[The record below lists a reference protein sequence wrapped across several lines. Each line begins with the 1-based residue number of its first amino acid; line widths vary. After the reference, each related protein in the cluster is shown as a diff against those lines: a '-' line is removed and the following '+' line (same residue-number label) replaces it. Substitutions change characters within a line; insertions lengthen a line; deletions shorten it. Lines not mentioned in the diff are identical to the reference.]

1 MAFNPTNN
9 PSLPPNTALLSNG
22 ITYIIESTGFAQRA
36 VEILADGTRGRIG
49 PESAS
54 EIFVLFDEM
63 YTSNAYPPGTGP
75 TVQVNIP
82 VEPTPPPPPPNPP
95 SKLTLTTEQKINL
108 YPRVK
113 NLLNSTV
120 VLRRGDGSEAKPN
133 GLVVELQEALL
144 ALGFELP
151 VFGIDGVFRNETKAA
166 VEAYQRASRISVD
179 GVVGKDVRNALITD
193 LQPPPPSKD
202 PKVIQDERIQKLNLK
217 NERELQARLTNIDVE
232 SLQNS
237 VAEDQKSSGLQRL
250 GELIL
255 KQAIKL
261 SKFVLPLVT
270 NLIFEYAVD
279 ELESALEENQ
289 EEIDKKKEELK
300 EKFCNVQ
307 LPRIIE
313 FRNNAVEYLN
323 NTGKVLDSFTLGVDF
338 GASFADILDSLVK
351 ILKQASFGLNQA
363 AKGIPL
369 VPGIVPAVVNDLNT
383 ITDIIVFKADGT
395 PNIPPIQS
403 VINQVSPAFATAQ
416 SVIVRCVDLL
426 DKLDILITF
435 CDPEAP
441 LTPISDS
448 INNIYENELL
458 AESSENG
465 STYKGFILEIE
476 TRPFT
481 DTVDQNRAVGKNK
494 SDIILISTEYSFA
507 SDPQVLID
515 ELKFIIDRDNLKAY

>member
-1 MAFNPTNN
+1 MAT
-9 PSLPPNTALLSNG
+9 
-22 ITYIIESTGFAQRA
+22 
-36 VEILADGTRGRIG
+36 
-49 PESAS
+49 
-54 EIFVLFDEM
+54 
-63 YTSNAYPPGTGP
+63 
-75 TVQVNIP
+75 
-82 VEPTPPPPPPNPP
+82 
-95 SKLTLTTEQKINL
+95 KLTLTTEQKRDL

-113 NLLNSTV
+113 NLLNSTE

-133 GLVVELQEALL
+133 GLVVELQEALI

-151 VFGIDGVFRNETKAA
+151 VFGIDGIFRNETKAA
-166 VEAYQRASRISVD
+166 VEAYQRASRLTVD
-179 GVVGKDVRNALITD
+179 GVVGENTIFSLYID

-202 PKVIQDERIQKLNLK
+202 PQKLVDERIQTNNLK
-217 NERELQARLTNIDVE
+217 NERELQARLTNIDVA

-261 SKFVLPLVT
+261 SRFVLPLVT
-270 NLIFEYAVD
+270 NLIREYAID

-289 EEIDKKKEELK
+289 EEINRKKEELK
-300 EKFCNVQ
+300 DKFCTTQ
-307 LPRIIE
+307 LPQIIE
-313 FRNNAVEYLN
+313 QRNNAVEYLN
-323 NTGKVLDSFTLGVDF
+323 NTGKVLDSFTAGVNF
-338 GASFADILDSLVK
+338 GASFADILNSLVK

-363 AKGIPL
+363 SKAIPL
-369 VPGIVPAVVNDLNT
+369 VPGVVPAVVNDLNT

-395 PNIPPIQS
+395 PNIPPLQS
-403 VINQVSPAFATAQ
+403 VLNQVSPAFATVQ
-416 SVIVRCVDLL
+416 STIVRCVDLL
-426 DKLDILITF
+426 DRLDILITF
-435 CDPEAP
+435 CDSEAP

-494 SDIILISTEYSFA
+494 SDITLITTEYSFA

-515 ELKFIIDRDNLKAY
+515 ELKFIIDRDDLKAY

>member
-1 MAFNPTNN
+1 MAFNPTQN
-9 PSLPPNTALLSNG
+9 PVLPPNTARVSTG
-22 ITYIIESTGFAQRA
+22 ETFIIESTGFAQRG
-36 VEILADGTRGRIG
+36 VVIG
-49 PESAS
+49 PNGERVFEGPETTAS
-54 EIFVLFDEM
+54 ILGIFEYLFD
-63 YTSNAYPPGTGP
+63 TSYIGFTTKP
-75 TVQVNIP
+75 TIEVNIP

-113 NLLNSTV
+113 NLLNSIE

-151 VFGIDGVFRNETKAA
+151 EFGIDGVFRNETKAA
-166 VEAYQRASRISVD
+166 VEAYQRASRIPVD
-179 GVVGKDVRNALITD
+179 GVVGTDVRNALFTD

-202 PKVIQDERIQKLNLK
+202 PKKVQDERVQRNNLK
-217 NERELQARLTNIDVE
+217 NERELQARLTNIDVA

-261 SKFVLPLVT
+261 SKFVLPLVL
-270 NLIFEYAVD
+270 NLIKEYAID

-289 EEIDKKKEELK
+289 EEIDKRKEELK

-313 FRNNAVEYLN
+313 LRNNAVEYLN
-323 NTGKVLDSFTLGVDF
+323 NTGKVLDSFTAGVNF
-338 GASFADILDSLVK
+338 GASFADILDTIVK

-369 VPGIVPAVVNDLNT
+369 VPGVVPAVVNDLNT
-383 ITDIIVFKADGT
+383 IADIIVFKADGT
-395 PNIPPIQS
+395 PNIPPLQS
-403 VINQVSPAFATAQ
+403 VLNQVSPAFATVQ
-416 SVIVRCVDLL
+416 STIVRCVDLL
-426 DKLDILITF
+426 DRLDILITF
-435 CDPEAP
+435 CDSEAP

-494 SDIILISTEYSFA
+494 SDITLITTEYSFA

-515 ELKFIIDRDNLKAY
+515 ELKFIIDRDDLKAY